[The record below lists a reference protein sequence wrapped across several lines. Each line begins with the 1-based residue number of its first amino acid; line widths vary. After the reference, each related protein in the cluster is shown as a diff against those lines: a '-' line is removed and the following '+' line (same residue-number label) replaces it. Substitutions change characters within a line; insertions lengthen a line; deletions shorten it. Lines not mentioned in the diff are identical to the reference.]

1 MTKTDLIGELAQANK
16 DYAWDMMVSEAKM
29 YARAKPTAGG
39 RTIYRDGNFIKGWTG
54 RLAGHWVTKND
65 DFFPTR
71 RLAVADAQ
79 AFKRDCVE
87 YLKKEGVI

>member
-1 MTKTDLIGELAQANK
+1 MTPGLIDERAVGAK

-29 YARAKPTAGG
+29 YAKAKPSAGG
-39 RTIYRDGNFIKGWTG
+39 RTIYKDGNFIKGWTG
-54 RLAGHWVTKND
+54 RLAGRWVTKNG

-71 RLAVADAQ
+71 RLAVSDAQ

-87 YLKKEGVI
+87 YLTKEGAI